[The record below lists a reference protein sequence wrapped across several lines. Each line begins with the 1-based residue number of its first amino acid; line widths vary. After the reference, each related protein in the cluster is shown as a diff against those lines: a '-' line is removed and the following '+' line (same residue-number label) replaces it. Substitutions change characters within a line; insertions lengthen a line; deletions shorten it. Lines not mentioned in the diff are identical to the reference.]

1 MIVMMLI
8 PPALGIDLG
17 TTNSTAAIIY
27 DDKVTLV
34 TDEQGEAVHASALAF
49 GPNNEVIVGNRAHE
63 GNRENLVLFSLKRLI
78 GIRFD
83 KNLEQQVGG
92 HYPYTVVAGP
102 RKEPFIKVGNER
114 FAVPELCGMILKYL
128 KDMAE
133 NTMQLNLDRA
143 VITVPAHFTDTQR
156 QMTRLAAE
164 LAGLK
169 TLRIINE
176 PTAAALGYGF
186 GRGEQQRLAIYDLG
200 GGTFDMTIL
209 DLDGNIIEVLAT
221 GGDGFLGGD
230 DFDRALLGLIY
241 ERLNLTVSP
250 AEITRAHLLL
260 ARKAKHQLTSDPH
273 ALIPRLTFDGVDDH
287 LRIMRSD
294 TLSIWLPLVERTFKV
309 CKQALKDA
317 GIKQGQIDHVILV
330 GGTTRI
336 PVVQTEVARFFGKP
350 PISNVDPDT
359 VVAIGAA
366 TQAYAL
372 LAAGIS
378 EPEALPLLIDV
389 LPQTLGIA
397 SVGGTMERVIERNS
411 VVPVNVRR
419 TFSTTAHNQTCVRIQ
434 IFQGESAITANNTQ
448 LGEVLLEGIPPAPQ
462 GEIHIDVVFEIDV
475 NGCLLVQ
482 ATDHLSGSKNEVK
495 LYISAGYDDE
505 TLNEMRSRAG
515 LLKLTPSG
523 R

>member
-1 MIVMMLI
+1 MMLI

-17 TTNSTAAIIY
+17 TTNSSAAIIY
-27 DDKVTLV
+27 EDKVTLV
-34 TDEQGEAVHASALAF
+34 TNQQGETVHASALAF
-49 GPNNEVIVGNRAHE
+49 NADNQVIVGNRAHASDDKS
-63 GNRENLVLFSLKRLI
+63 LVLFSLKRLI

-83 KNLEQQVGG
+83 KTFEKQVGT

-102 RKEPFIKVGNER
+102 RKEPFIKVGDER
-114 FAVPELCGMILKYL
+114 YAIPELCAMILRYL

-133 NTMQLNLDRA
+133 NIMQLDLDRA

-200 GGTFDMTIL
+200 GGTFDITIL
-209 DLDGNIIEVLAT
+209 DLEGNIIEVLAT
-221 GGDGFLGGD
+221 GGNGYLGGD
-230 DFDRALLGLIY
+230 DFDHALLALIY
-241 ERLNLTVSP
+241 ERLNMPINPDNIS
-250 AEITRAHLLL
+250 RQHLLL
-260 ARKAKHQLTSDPH
+260 ARESKHQLTSGTYT
-273 ALIPRLTFDGVDDH
+273 LIPRATFNEVHDQ
-287 LRIMRSD
+287 LRIVRSD
-294 TLSIWLPLVERTFKV
+294 TLSIWKPLIERTFKV
-309 CKQALKDA
+309 CKQAFSDA
-317 GIKQGQIDHVILV
+317 GIAQTQIDDVILV
-330 GGTTRI
+330 GGTTRM
-336 PVVQTEVARFFGKP
+336 PLVQTEVAHFFGRP
-350 PISNVDPDT
+350 PISNVNPDT

-397 SVGGTMERVIERNS
+397 SVGGTMERVIPKNS

-419 TFSTTAHNQTCVRIQ
+419 TFSTTVHNQTCVRIQ
-434 IFQGESAITANNTQ
+434 IFQGESSITANNTP
-448 LGEVLLEGIPPAPQ
+448 LGEVLLEGIAPAPQ
-462 GEIHIDVVFEIDV
+462 GEIHVDVIFEIDV
-475 NGCLLVQ
+475 NGCLIVR
-482 ATDHLSGSKNEVK
+482 ATDHLSGTKDEVK
-495 LYISAGYDDE
+495 LYISAGYDDAS
-505 TLNEMRSRAG
+505 LDEMRARCG
-515 LLKLTPSG
+515 LVKLTKSAQ
-523 R
+523 

>member
-1 MIVMMLI
+1 MTLI

-17 TTNSTAAIIY
+17 TTNSAAAIIY
-27 DDKVTLV
+27 EDKVTLV
-34 TDEQGEAVHASALAF
+34 ADEQGESVHASALAF
-49 GPNNEVIVGNRAHE
+49 TEDGQVIVGNRAHRSSSDNE
-63 GNRENLVLFSLKRLI
+63 VLFSLKRLM

-83 KNLEQQVGG
+83 RSVEKQIGA
-92 HYPYTVVAGP
+92 HYPYTIVAGP
-102 RKEPFIKVGNER
+102 RKAPFIQVGKER
-114 FAVPELCGMILKYL
+114 YAVPELCAMILRYL

-133 NTMQLNLDRA
+133 NTLQLDLDRA

-164 LAGLK
+164 LAGLT

-186 GRGEQQRLAIYDLG
+186 GRGEQKRLAIYDLG
-200 GGTFDMTIL
+200 GGTFDITIL

-221 GGDGFLGGD
+221 GGDGYLGGD

-241 ERLNLTVSP
+241 QRLNMATSP
-250 AEITRAHLLL
+250 EPIPRHHRAI
-260 ARKAKHQLTSDPH
+260 ARKAKHQLTTLTH
-273 ALIPRLTFDGVDDH
+273 TQIPRAAFDGIQEDI
-287 LRIMRSD
+287 RITRSE
-294 TLSIWLPLVERTFKV
+294 TTSIWRPLIERTFQV
-309 CKQALKDA
+309 CTQALNDTGVDQA
-317 GIKQGQIDHVILV
+317 QIDHVLLV
-330 GGTTRI
+330 GGATRMPLI
-336 PVVQTEVARFFGKP
+336 QSEVARFFGQP
-350 PISNVDPDT
+350 PLSNVDPDT
-359 VVAIGAA
+359 VVAVGAA

-419 TFSTTAHNQTCVRIQ
+419 TFSTTVHNQNCVRIQ
-434 IFQGESAITANNTQ
+434 VFQGESTLVAHNTQ
-448 LGEVLLEGIPPAPQ
+448 LGEILLEGIPPAPK
-462 GEIHIDVVFEIDV
+462 GEVHIDVVFEIDV
-475 NGCLLVQ
+475 NGCLIVR
-482 ATDHLSGSKNEVK
+482 ATDHLSGARKEVK
-495 LYISAGYDDE
+495 LYISAGYDEE
-505 TLNEMRSRAG
+505 TLDKMRARSG
-515 LLKLTPSG
+515 LEKLGASH